1 MKLVNGNPSY
11 ERLNLPLNKM
21 YLVSKNNKNL
31 TLAKKLFKA
40 IILVPKSKILS
51 RSFKKDC
58 GTIIFVYCL
67 PISRK
72 CSISIPPE
80 DVGKTSFLT
89 FPSGSE
95 MED

>member
-51 RSFKKDC
+51 RS
-58 GTIIFVYCL
+58 L
-67 PISRK
+67 RK
-72 CSISIPPE
+72 TVEQLFLFTVHPFQDNAPFLYPLE
-80 DVGKTSFLT
+80 TSEKLVF
-89 FPSGSE
+89 
-95 MED
+95 